1 MARKAENIY
10 CLALFRK
17 RLPIPDLDKLGFCL
31 HGLDLQG
38 GDTYS
43 IISVQEIICLTIFCA
58 TEETCGVSESV

>member
-17 RLPIPDLDKLGFCL
+17 HLPTPDLDKLGFCL
-31 HGLDLQG
+31 HELDLQE

-43 IISVQEIICLTIFCA
+43 IISAQEM
-58 TEETCGVSESV
+58 V